1 MSNITD
7 TEKRIVFMLAKL
19 HTKEELQQD
28 LSDNDYMQST
38 LAHSLLDRMGI
49 ESIKHY
55 RYNKIDIS
63 IEYAHY
69 TILHYDKIRKKE
81 FPNEIE
87 RVSKLEF
94 EFGGVEWIRRRVWYT
109 VAVYGLESLIPSME
123 SELDNS
129 VWEFD
134 PELQEVEDEETTDS
148 SYDNIELHSVIKLPS
163 SLTTI
168 GGDTEEEN

>member
-7 TEKRIVFMLAKL
+7 IEKRIVFMLAKL
-19 HTKEELQQD
+19 HTKKELQQD
-28 LSDNDYMQST
+28 LSDNDYMKSN

-49 ESIKHY
+49 DSIKYY
-55 RYNKIDIS
+55 RYAKMDIS

-69 TILHYDKIRKKE
+69 TILHYDKILKKE
-81 FPNEIE
+81 FPSEIE
-87 RVSKLEF
+87 RISKLTF
-94 EFGGVEWIRRRVWYT
+94 EFGGTEWVRRRVWYT
-109 VAVYGLESLIPSME
+109 FEVYGLESLIPSME
-123 SELDNS
+123 SEIDNS

-148 SYDNIELHSVIKLPS
+148 DYDNIELHSVIKLPS

-168 GGDTEEEN
+168 GGNTEEEN